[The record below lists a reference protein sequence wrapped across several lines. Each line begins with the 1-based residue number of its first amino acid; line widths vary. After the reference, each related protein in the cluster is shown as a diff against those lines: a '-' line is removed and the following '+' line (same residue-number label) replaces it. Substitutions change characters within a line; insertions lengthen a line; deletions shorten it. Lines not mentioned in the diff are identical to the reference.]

1 VDILT
6 NGLEGGGFLKGDR
19 NGRGSVFQNAGLE
32 SFKKKKKGRRN
43 NEKDN
48 CDDWNHFGFVA
59 HYSIYLLRSS
69 NRCLLP
75 KK

>member
-32 SFKKKKKGRRN
+32 SFKRKKKRRRN

-48 CDDWNHFGFVA
+48 CCGWNDFGHA
-59 HYSIYLLRSS
+59 GHYGISLLW
-69 NRCLLP
+69 
-75 KK
+75 

>member
-6 NGLEGGGFLKGDR
+6 NDLEGGGFLKGDR

-32 SFKKKKKGRRN
+32 SFKRKKKGRRN

-48 CDDWNHFGFVA
+48 CDDWNHFG
-59 HYSIYLLRSS
+59 HGGDYDISLLW
-69 NRCLLP
+69 
-75 KK
+75 